1 MLKKFVN
8 SEFGIRDSE
17 LSDDFVNRPFYD
29 IADNIPAEILARG
42 PEAVEAYV
50 KLRKQGNAP
59 LFRSR
64 VFLLGQN
71 RASNIRFRSALLPSI
86 NNANR
91 NKNEIENSIIECQHW
106 CVINSKGQWKIDK
119 NENIL
124 DDEMPSDDE
133 VAVTDVSNQKLK
145 SKVGLDLEDDYNKAI
160 ARNIA
165 VEIIKAKQQQKKV
178 HLWMFFG
185 LWPFIMYSSWAA
197 ILV

>member
-1 MLKKFVN
+1 MK
-8 SEFGIRDSE
+8 

-71 RASNIRFRSALLPSI
+71 RASNIRFRSALLPSLKCA
-86 NNANR
+86 NTNR

-106 CVINSKGQWKIDK
+106 CVINSKGQWKISK
-119 NENIL
+119 NENNL
-124 DDEMPSDDE
+124 DDGMTSDDD
-133 VAVTDVSNQKLK
+133 VAVTDVANQKSKK

-178 HLWMFFG
+178 HLWIFAG
-185 LWPFIMYSSWAA
+185 YGYSLC
-197 ILV
+197 IVKVHIF

>member
-1 MLKKFVN
+1 MLKKFVS
-8 SEFGIRDSE
+8 SEFGFRDSE

-71 RASNIRFRSALLPSI
+71 RASNIRFRSALLPSL
-86 NNANR
+86 NANR

-124 DDEMPSDDE
+124 DDEMTSDDE

-145 SKVGLDLEDDYNKAI
+145 SKVGLDLEDAYNKAI

-185 LWPFIMYSSWAA
+185 LWPFIMYSSWAF

>member
-1 MLKKFVN
+1 MVDKN
-8 SEFGIRDSE
+8 
-17 LSDDFVNRPFYD
+17 
-29 IADNIPAEILARG
+29 
-42 PEAVEAYV
+42 
-50 KLRKQGNAP
+50 QGP
-59 LFRSR
+59 LFCFEQKTKQKN
-64 VFLLGQN
+64 VNTKFLNTKRLTW
-71 RASNIRFRSALLPSI
+71 ILF
-86 NNANR
+86 NR

-124 DDEMPSDDE
+124 DDEMTSDDE

-165 VEIIKAKQQQKKV
+165 VEIIKSKQQQKKV

>member
-1 MLKKFVN
+1 MFLYF
-8 SEFGIRDSE
+8 FY
-17 LSDDFVNRPFYD
+17 FNRPFYD

-71 RASNIRFRSALLPSI
+71 RASNIRFRSALLPSL
-86 NNANR
+86 NANR

-124 DDEMPSDDE
+124 DDEMTSDDE
-133 VAVTDVSNQKLK
+133 VAVTDVSNQKSKLK

>member
-1 MLKKFVN
+1 MFLYF
-8 SEFGIRDSE
+8 FY
-17 LSDDFVNRPFYD
+17 FNRPFYD

-42 PEAVEAYV
+42 AEAVEAYV

-71 RASNIRFRSALLPSI
+71 RASNIRFRSALLPSL
-86 NNANR
+86 NANR

-133 VAVTDVSNQKLK
+133 VAVTDVSNQKSKLK

-178 HLWMFFG
+178 HLWIFSGSGYSLCIVLG
-185 LWPFIMYSSWAA
+185 LLS
-197 ILV
+197 

>member
-1 MLKKFVN
+1 MK
-8 SEFGIRDSE
+8 
-17 LSDDFVNRPFYD
+17 LSDEFVNRPFYD

-71 RASNIRFRSALLPSI
+71 RASNIRFRSALLPSLKFA
-86 NNANR
+86 NTNR

-106 CVINSKGQWKIDK
+106 CVINSKGQWKIDG
-119 NENIL
+119 NENNL
-124 DDEMPSDDE
+124 DDGMTSDDD
-133 VAVTDVSNQKLK
+133 VAVTDVANQKSKK

-178 HLWMFFG
+178 HLWVFSGYGYFLCIVPG
-185 LWPFIMYSSWAA
+185 LLF
-197 ILV
+197 